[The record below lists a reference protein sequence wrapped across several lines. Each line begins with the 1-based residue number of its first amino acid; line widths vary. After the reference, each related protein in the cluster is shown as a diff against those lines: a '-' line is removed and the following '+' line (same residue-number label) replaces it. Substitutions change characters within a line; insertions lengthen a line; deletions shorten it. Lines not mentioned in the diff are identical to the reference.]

1 MRSGYA
7 NMKCGLIGEKLGHS
21 FSAMIHGLLAD
32 YSYDLIELA
41 PDQVERFMKS
51 NSLDAFNV
59 TIPYKKTVMPYL
71 DVISPEAEA
80 IGAVNTV
87 VREKD
92 GRLYGYNTDYFGFS
106 YTLDSSGI
114 EVKDKKVIVFGAG
127 GASATA
133 CAVLRDRGVRE
144 LAVISSKDNTPK
156 NLEKYSDFQL
166 IVNTSPVGMYPKNGK
181 TPVDISAFPQC
192 QGVVDVIYNPSLT
205 RLLLDAEEMGLPHVN
220 GLPMLV
226 AQAVKAFELFTGDRA
241 EADACR
247 SVISK
252 IQADTKNIILIG
264 MPGCGKSSVGRLLAQ
279 MLNRSFYDADD
290 VFKETFGR
298 TPAEVITAEGENV
311 FRAMEHTV
319 CEDLGKLSGAVIS
332 CGGGVVTREYN
343 YPSLHQNGTVIFLQ
357 RELSRLSKKGRPI
370 SQSTSVEELYAQRR
384 AAYERFA
391 DITVQSTEVQ
401 KNTALLMLKELG
413 LERSSDI

>member
-1 MRSGYA
+1 MKRGYSQMR
-7 NMKCGLIGEKLGHS
+7 CGLIGEKLGHS

-32 YSYDLIELA
+32 YSYELIELT
-41 PDQVERFMKS
+41 PNEVEGFMKS

-71 DVISPEAEA
+71 DVISPEAAA

-87 VREKD
+87 VRGSD
-92 GRLYGYNTDYFGFS
+92 SRLYGYNTDYFGFS
-106 YTLDSSGI
+106 YTLDAYGI
-114 EVKDKKVIVFGAG
+114 DVNNKKVIVFGAG

-133 CAVLRDRGVRE
+133 CAVLRDRGVSE
-144 LAVISSKDNTPK
+144 LAIVSSKDNTPE
-156 NLEKYSDFQL
+156 NLKQYSDFQL
-166 IVNTSPVGMYPKNGK
+166 IVNTSPVGMFPKNGK
-181 TPVDISAFPQC
+181 TPVDLSAFPC
-192 QGVVDVIYNPSLT
+192 CEGVVDVIYNPALT
-205 RLLLDAEEMGLPHVN
+205 RLLLDAEELGLPHVN

-226 AQAVKAFELFTGDRA
+226 SQAVRAFELFTGDVA
-241 EADACR
+241 EEGIFEA
-247 SVISK
+247 VISK

-279 MLNRSFYDADD
+279 MLDRPFYDADD
-290 VFKETFGR
+290 VFTETFSR
-298 TPAEVITAEGENV
+298 TPAEVITAEGESV

-319 CEDLGKLSGAVIS
+319 CEELGKLSGAVIS
-332 CGGGVVTREYN
+332 CGGGVVTRECN

-357 RELSRLSKKGRPI
+357 RELSRLSKRGRPL
-370 SQSTSVEELYAQRR
+370 SQSTPIEELYASRS